1 MNRFFSL
8 PAPPEGLVRSSDRLQ
23 AAVDFLFDRV
33 LVNLLRGLFVAILLA
48 PALAAFCVW
57 SFKEPPVGLPRYFA
71 GIVALLGQIDSGYQ
85 LASNS
90 FYLRFALLALGG
102 LTVLLGLPVPREG
115 RWMWRCS
122 WVFIGVA
129 TLSGALSSHPY
140 EALLTAFDTAL
151 LNLVVLVAFHFS
163 PRGWVPLAYTVS
175 AAVTALLSLGMFFGG
190 ELFTADD
197 GRLNGSF
204 FQPNVMAAF
213 LAAALP
219 CLINR
224 YLGARGWPRL
234 QIVAYF
240 AVIPVYLAFVLTGTR
255 AAMLV
260 ALLCLGARWWLGAC
274 LRRGS
279 GPLSALLQTGGF
291 LALLLLTCY
300 YSVFSGV
307 GLILGLV
314 LLALAAYRSGLQI
327 VPLAGLLLLCLAAY
341 SVQGAI
347 AKMKEN
353 NLNGITRRV
362 TDLQKGSDASLSSRK
377 EFWRAALVMGLD
389 HPGLGVG
396 PRGFHR
402 YYPSYQADE
411 HWFSKFAHSACIS
424 CFAEMG
430 IPGALLLLILSGQW
444 LWAVVGGIQRLK
456 GVIRPLSALEPGPG
470 PVGGGDRAPAS
481 QWDGKTVDQLLDAAT
496 SATILALCMS
506 VDVQWQFPVLPVV
519 WAAWLG
525 ASLSLAWPEVPPAPP
540 PQAVEDIS
548 PWTLRPQVVFTYFLL
563 AVLGVAAAADLS
575 FGMAQQ
581 YNEAAELWMRRG
593 EVARA
598 LDCDLAAVRFNP
610 FQGSYFHHYGLSYSA
625 ALATKMDKV
634 TAPRFLQIAERAVQ
648 LDSHRA
654 VHWDL
659 LHKALRANKRPDL
672 ARTALQHALECD
684 PVNYPSFYI
693 GLAELLEAPADRSQK
708 ERVLMACVQ
717 RFPSESLSSMFSFRS
732 SDIVRQ
738 LCDAYMLLADLT
750 DRNHPELALSYYDQ
764 FLKLQP
770 DEPNARLGR
779 IVCLINLNRLPDAH
793 REALAL
799 YKKLPQAEIVDV
811 LKHIYE
817 MERLPF
823 KPEDFPVSKA
833 PQPKQP

>member
-1 MNRFFSL
+1 MNRSSNL
-8 PAPPEGLVRSSDRLQ
+8 PAPSDRLQ

-33 LVNLLRGLFVAILLA
+33 LVNLLRGLFVAILMA
-48 PALAAFCVW
+48 PALGAFCVW
-57 SFKEPPVGLPRYFA
+57 AFKDPPVGLPGFVG

-85 LASNS
+85 LAGNS

-102 LTVLLGLPVPREG
+102 LSVLLGLPVPPEG

-122 WVFIGVA
+122 WVFMAVA
-129 TLSGALSSHPY
+129 ALSGALSSHPY
-140 EALLTAFDTAL
+140 EALLTVVDTAL
-151 LNLVVLVAFHFS
+151 LNLVVLVAFHFT
-163 PRGWVPLAYTVS
+163 PRSWVPLAYTASATITAIVS
-175 AAVTALLSLGMFFGG
+175 LDMFFLGG
-190 ELFTADD
+190 ELFTGED

-219 CLINR
+219 YLLNQ
-224 YLGARGWPRL
+224 YLGRRGWPRL
-234 QIVAYF
+234 QLLAYF

-260 ALLCLGARWWLGAC
+260 ALLCLGARWWLGGC
-274 LRRGS
+274 LRRGT
-279 GPLSALLQTGGF
+279 GLLPALLQTAVVLG
-291 LALLLLTCY
+291 LLLLTCW
-300 YSVFSGV
+300 YSVFSGA
-307 GLILGLV
+307 GLILGLA
-314 LLALAAYRSGLQI
+314 LLGLAAYRSGLQLA
-327 VPLAGLLLLCLAAY
+327 PLAGLVVLCLAAY

-353 NLNGITRRV
+353 NFNGITRRV
-362 TDLQKGSDASLSSRK
+362 ADLQKGSDASLTSRK
-377 EFWRAALVMGLD
+377 EYWRAALVMGLD

-430 IPGALLLLILSGQW
+430 VPGAVLLVILGGQW
-444 LWAVVGGIQRLK
+444 LWAVGGGIQRMRDT
-456 GVIRPLSALEPGPG
+456 GPPGK
-470 PVGGGDRAPAS
+470 RAE
-481 QWDGKTVDQLLDAAT
+481 QLLDAAT

-540 PQAVEDIS
+540 PQAVEEIS

-581 YNEAAELWMRRG
+581 YNETAERWMRRG
-593 EVARA
+593 EIAKA
-598 LDCDLAAVRFNP
+598 LGCDEAAVIFNP
-610 FQGSYFHHYGLSYSA
+610 FQGSYFHHYGLTYSA
-625 ALATKMDKV
+625 ALATKMEKV
-634 TAPRFLQIAERAVQ
+634 SAERFLKIAERAVE
-648 LDSHRA
+648 LDTHRA

-659 LHKALRANKRPDL
+659 LHKALLSNKRPDL
-672 ARTALQHALECD
+672 ARTALQRALECD
-684 PVNYPSFYI
+684 PINYPSFYI
-693 GLAELLEAPADRSQK
+693 GLAELLDRPEDRSQK

-717 RFPSESLSSMFSFRS
+717 RFPSESLASMFTFRS

-738 LCDAYMLLADLT
+738 LCDAYMLLADMS
-750 DRNHPELALSYYDQ
+750 DHNHPELALGYYDQ
-764 FLKLQP
+764 FLKLLP
-770 DEPNARLGR
+770 EEPNARLGR
-779 IVCLINLNRLPDAH
+779 IVSLINLNRLPEAH
-793 REALAL
+793 RDALSL
-799 YKKLPQAEIVDV
+799 YKDVPQAEIVDV
-811 LKHIYE
+811 IKHIYE

-823 KPEDFPVSKA
+823 KSTDFPVGKA
-833 PQPKQP
+833 PQPKRP